1 MNTMLVLR
9 NIKKDGNII
18 SADYYPENEPEFGH
32 IKIDFTSGEIVF
44 LQKAPRYT
52 YFGDAR
58 HAWYEL
64 MRLAKLEEP
73 PKEKT
78 VLWY

>member
-1 MNTMLVLR
+1 MNVPYNSGIL
-9 NIKKDGNII
+9 GNCII
-18 SADYYPENEPEFGH
+18 CSFIDPENEPEFGH

-44 LQKAPRYT
+44 LQKAPSYT